1 MNHPKRGGALPPEGD
16 EAKEKRGYNLPVYSF
31 IRQNTYFNS
40 GVIVQNTLR
49 REVHQLH
56 AEICQALSDPN
67 RILIL
72 YELREGPRNVGE
84 LADDL
89 GMSQPTV
96 SRHLKVL
103 RDRRMVLAQREGT
116 NIYYT
121 LADARVIEAL
131 NLLREVLAGILEQ
144 RTALAEELG

>member
-1 MNHPKRGGALPPEGD
+1 MQTSL
-16 EAKEKRGYNLPVYSF
+16 
-31 IRQNTYFNS
+31 Q
-40 GVIVQNTLR
+40 
-49 REVHQLH
+49 RELYQLH

-72 YELREGPRNVGE
+72 YELRDGPRNVGD
-84 LADDL
+84 LAQNM

-116 NIYYT
+116 NIFYT
-121 LADARVIEAL
+121 LADVRVIEAL
-131 NLLREVLAGILEQ
+131 NLLREVLATILEQ
-144 RTALAEELG
+144 RTALVEELG

>member
-1 MNHPKRGGALPPEGD
+1 M
-16 EAKEKRGYNLPVYSF
+16 
-31 IRQNTYFNS
+31 QT
-40 GVIVQNTLR
+40 TLR

-56 AEICQALSDPN
+56 AEICQALSDPS

-84 LADDL
+84 LAESL

-103 RDRRMVLAQREGT
+103 RDRRMVLTAREGT
-116 NIYYT
+116 NVYYT

-144 RTALAEELG
+144 RTALVEELT